1 MSDEQKNSTDNEEI
15 KGKVG
20 LIIGLVLAIVI
31 FGGIVW
37 FLLITPYAER
47 IRDITIIFLAAEGL
61 LIGLA
66 SVILIVQLAKFVNL
80 IQNEVKPLLEAAN
93 ETIRTVRGTATFLS
107 DSLVEPVM
115 KMSGLLAIFK
125 KVSNTI
131 DDLFGSKK

>member
-1 MSDEQKNSTDNEEI
+1 MSNEQKNSTDNEEL

-47 IRDITIIFLAAEGL
+47 IRDITIIFLAVEGL

-66 SVILIVQLAKFVNL
+66 SVVLVIQLAKLVNL
-80 IQNEVKPLLEAAN
+80 IQNEVKPLLESAN

-131 DDLFGSKK
+131 DDLFGTKK